1 MWICLFIFVF
11 LKMFLPYI
19 LNFNYSCYTFKPAEF
34 YLSIFSFIIIII
46 KCLVTS
52 GNTPFLAYI
61 IWHCYSPTRTSLIVQ
76 WVKNLPAMQETL
88 VGFWAGKIR
97 WRRDRL
103 PTSVFLDFPCGS
115 AGRESACNAGDLG
128 SIPGFGGAPGE
139 GNSYTPVFLPGKFYG
154 QPTLSPSLQDPGNFW
169 LLALPFPKCDTVKII
184 QCVIFSDWLL

>member
-61 IWHCYSPTRTSLIVQ
+61 IWHCYSPTRTSLIAQ

-128 SIPGFGGAPGE
+128 SIPGFGRSPGE
-139 GNSYTPVFLPGKFYG
+139 GKAT
-154 QPTLSPSLQDPGNFW
+154 NFSI
-169 LLALPFPKCDTVKII
+169 LAWRIPWTV
-184 QCVIFSDWLL
+184 